1 MNNDEI
7 VFKTGWLQEQ
17 LGEVKRSLAKLD
29 KRTLEAMRRE
39 VNATG
44 SKSRA
49 IRGDEPSKFYSKY

>member
-1 MNNDEI
+1 MKE
-7 VFKTGWLQEQ
+7 GWFQEQ
-17 LGEVKRSLAKLD
+17 LREVRESLSKLD

-49 IRGDEPSKFYSKY
+49 IRGDEPSQFNSKY